1 MCLLTNEG
9 DRKGNESG
17 ILLGKWKLVFIY
29 IHSKDNNYKPNKP
42 IKLARTALHYL
53 DVNNWRSTMETPA
66 SNEVKYIQY
75 MKRTALISKLNVLY
89 IKSAILSLSFDR
101 LAFLV
106 DRLLRVCIVRVNAN
120 GFLNL
125 AIVFQSWKLNANP
138 G

>member
-1 MCLLTNEG
+1 
-9 DRKGNESG
+9 
-17 ILLGKWKLVFIY
+17 
-29 IHSKDNNYKPNKP
+29 
-42 IKLARTALHYL
+42 
-53 DVNNWRSTMETPA
+53 METPA

-75 MKRTALISKLNVLY
+75 IKRTALISKLNVLY